1 MTSLTVCFTDL
12 IDLVA
17 IDKVSTVRQRNNV
30 KEETL
35 YEMNGLL
42 NERETVEK
50 RK

>member
-1 MTSLTVCFTDL
+1 M
-12 IDLVA
+12 IIVA
-17 IDKVSTVRQRNNV
+17 IDKVSTVRQRNSV